1 MGRPS
6 ADYFKVE
13 VPEEQKNRALKPGDV
28 SLRTI
33 ERVNGVFQVTFAWCD
48 MVGVVHEKAFN
59 RGDIFTNFDSVLK
72 TFTETGLPFNMNAK
86 KEFHEKLCQQKLR
99 LLRKRNL
106 KLLQLNKNN
115 LCSD

>member
-48 MVGVVHEKAFN
+48 MVGVVHEKLSTAA
-59 RGDIFTNFDSVLK
+59 TS
-72 TFTETGLPFNMNAK
+72 LPI
-86 KEFHEKLCQQKLR
+86 LILY
-99 LLRKRNL
+99 
-106 KLLQLNKNN
+106 
-115 LCSD
+115 